1 MGRSTHAGR
10 PQKVSGR
17 LTDPPARPGRPVS
30 PDRGMTGRV
39 KTPDRRPGRPRPAR
53 RPAARALDDRG
64 AAPPPRHHV
73 RRGTRPAPHR
83 RRSQCHGDPAQPGH
97 RRAELGGSGQHRR
110 RAAPPRSRPTP
121 IPHHPR
127 HHGREL
133 QMKRTSRQN
142 DGALACH
149 DMPHP
154 SMRGWDIVGT
164 WPTGQRRSRAD
175 CCGYLNS
182 GADLGK
188 RSGPAGL
195 EESAVLSHGRGHRS
209 QEGLPLGKEYRLPAE
224 G

>member
-73 RRGTRPAPHR
+73 RRGRRPAPHR

-142 DGALACH
+142 DGALGRAQ
-149 DMPHP
+149 M
-154 SMRGWDIVGT
+154 GT
-164 WPTGQRRSRAD
+164 TDPAVSVDSSQQAENTESDPWRARLIAGTLLAASSQREPPDRPDQPDR
-175 CCGYLNS
+175 
-182 GADLGK
+182 
-188 RSGPAGL
+188 
-195 EESAVLSHGRGHRS
+195 
-209 QEGLPLGKEYRLPAE
+209 
-224 G
+224 